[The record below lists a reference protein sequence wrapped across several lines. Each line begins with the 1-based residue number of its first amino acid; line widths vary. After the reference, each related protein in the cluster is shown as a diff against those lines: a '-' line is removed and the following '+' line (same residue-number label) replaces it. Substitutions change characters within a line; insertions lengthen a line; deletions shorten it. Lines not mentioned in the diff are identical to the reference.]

1 MEELNLNSEL
11 LEPMRIRLE
20 KTIDTLTKNALVTGK
35 ESEINLKIK
44 IGITERYDEKTGKE
58 WNEPE
63 IEYQITDKIKEDK
76 GSYKQSLG
84 FNYEIELDE
93 ENNVIIKNKEEN

>member
-1 MEELNLNSEL
+1 MEELNLDSEL
-11 LEPMRIRLE
+11 LEPMKLRLE
-20 KTIDTLTKNALVTGK
+20 KTIDTLTKNALATGK

-44 IGITERYDEKTGKE
+44 IGITERYDEKTGKD
-58 WNEPE
+58 WIEPE

-76 GSYKQSLG
+76 GTYKQSLG

-93 ENNVIIKNKEEN
+93 ENKVIIKNKEEN

>member
-1 MEELNLNSEL
+1 MEELNLDSEL
-11 LEPMRIRLE
+11 LEPMKLKLE
-20 KTIDTLTKNALVTGK
+20 KTIDTLTKNTLITGK

-44 IGITERYDEKTGKE
+44 IRITEKYDEKTGKE

-76 GSYKQSLG
+76 GTYKQSLG
-84 FNYEIELDE
+84 FNYEIEIDDE
-93 ENNVIIKNKEEN
+93 NKVIIKNKEEN

>member
-1 MEELNLNSEL
+1 MEELNLDSEL
-11 LEPMRIRLE
+11 LEPMKLRLE
-20 KTIDTLTKNALVTGK
+20 KTIDTLTKKALATGK

-44 IGITERYDEKTGKE
+44 IGITERYDEKTGKD
-58 WNEPE
+58 WIEPE

-76 GSYKQSLG
+76 GTYKQSLG

-93 ENNVIIKNKEEN
+93 ENKVIIKNKEEN